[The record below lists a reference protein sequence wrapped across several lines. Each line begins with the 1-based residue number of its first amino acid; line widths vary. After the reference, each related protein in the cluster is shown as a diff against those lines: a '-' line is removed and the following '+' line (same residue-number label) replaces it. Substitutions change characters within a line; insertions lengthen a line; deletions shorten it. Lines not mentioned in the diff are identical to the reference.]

1 MGRRW
6 PSLNRGDLG
15 RRGRAVT
22 TGQGQ
27 PARGERGS
35 QATRQRLKSRR
46 CGADSRAGQSGRGQG
61 RMRPNEADRDLR
73 QVEDGSIP
81 AQLTEQDIQQRRGS
95 WADSGGHGQGRAR
108 SWSGAAWRRRR
119 GRAGQEAGVTG
130 RTDGDGSR
138 VGSDAV
144 EIRKTSSCRMR
155 RAEPDEAARQR
166 SAASSGRRSDGKETE
181 KRHELQHAG
190 TLTWALIPCHE

>member
-1 MGRRW
+1 MGHRW
-6 PSLNRGDLG
+6 PSLNRGNPG

-46 CGADSRAGQSGRGQG
+46 CGADSRVGQSGWGQG
-61 RMRPNEADRDLR
+61 RMQPNEADRDLR
-73 QVEDGSIP
+73 QVKDGSIP
-81 AQLTEQDIQQRRGS
+81 AQLTERDIQQRRGS
-95 WADSGGHGQGRAR
+95 WTDSGGHGQGQAR
-108 SWSGAAWRRRR
+108 SWSGAAWRRRQ
-119 GRAGQEAGVTG
+119 GRAGWEAGGTG
-130 RTDGDGSR
+130 GNDRDGRR

-144 EIRKTSSCRMR
+144 EIKKTSSCRTR

-166 SAASSGRRSDGKETE
+166 SAASSGRRLDGKEME
-181 KRHELQHAG
+181 KKARVAACGNPNLG
-190 TLTWALIPCHE
+190 SDTMS